1 VLAASPGWPHGPL
14 EVVEATRIGVGY
26 GLSGQSY
33 RITATTETGGT
44 RSFVVKR
51 ESAENIERELLFRS
65 HCEELAGGCI
75 PRCLGGVYDA
85 DSGRGVLVLEDIA
98 PAEQG
103 DVLRGCSDEQAEAVV
118 RAQARIHGATW
129 RPSADG
135 FAEEL
140 PRWAPRP
147 READA
152 WIDLLARASERYPTI
167 LTPDRRAQLHDLPTR
182 VATSVERLRAGPAS
196 WIQVDAHLDNVL
208 WRPDG
213 TAVLLDWSTAAIG
226 PPAVDLVRS
235 LVEGMAAPSTAGPLL
250 EAYADELRRQG
261 VTAGDAAEL
270 RVAMRIALPAL
281 VQGAV
286 GWAGREGPILH
297 ARMADVCESFLR
309 NVCTWSD
316 AENVVP

>member
-1 VLAASPGWPHGPL
+1 V
-14 EVVEATRIGVGY
+14 TRIGADY
-26 GLSGQSY
+26 GLSG
-33 RITATTETGGT
+33 RTHRVMAETQRGGT
-44 RSFVVKR
+44 RSIVVKQ
-51 ESAENIERELLFRS
+51 ESTRNVERELLFRA
-65 HCEELAGGCI
+65 HCEELVSGCI
-75 PRCLGGVYDA
+75 PGCLAGMQDA
-85 DSGRGVLVLEDIA
+85 GSGCGVLVLEDVA

-118 RAQARIHGATW
+118 RAQARIHAATW
-129 RPSADG
+129 RSSADA

-147 READA
+147 REAHA
-152 WIDLLARASERYPTI
+152 WSDLLARASERYPAI
-167 LTPDRRAQLHDLPTR
+167 LTADRRKRLHDLPTR
-182 VATSVERLRAGPAS
+182 IATSVERLRAGPAS

-208 WRPDG
+208 WRRDG

-226 PPAVDLVRS
+226 PPAVDLVRC
-235 LVEGMAAPSTAGPLL
+235 LVEGMATPSTARRLL
-250 EAYADELRRQG
+250 GAYADELRRQG
-261 VTAGDAAEL
+261 VTAVDAAQL
-270 RVAMRIALPAL
+270 RGAMRMALPAL

-286 GWAGREGPILH
+286 GWAGREGPIFH